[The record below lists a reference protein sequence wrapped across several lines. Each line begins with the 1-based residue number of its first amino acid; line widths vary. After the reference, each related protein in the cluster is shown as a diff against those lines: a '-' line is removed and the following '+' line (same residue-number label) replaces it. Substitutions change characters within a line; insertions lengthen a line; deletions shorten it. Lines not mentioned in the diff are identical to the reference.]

1 MAVEERGDLMLT
13 SDIDPFDEP
22 HQRKVLTLEDIH
34 QKYVDGG
41 YIYPRY
47 DKESNRAKIETNFS
61 NIFLDCVRLGL
72 HYDDFKQLLQPVQ
85 MTIFDFI

>member
-1 MAVEERGDLMLT
+1 MLT

-22 HQRKVLTLEDIH
+22 HQRKVSTLEDIY
-34 QKYVDGG
+34 QKYIDGG

-47 DKESNRAKIETNFS
+47 DKASNRAKLDTSFS
-61 NIFLDCVRLGL
+61 DIFIDCKRLGL
-72 HYDDFKQLLQPVQ
+72 SFDDFKKLLQPVQ

>member
-1 MAVEERGDLMLT
+1 MLT

-22 HQRKVLTLEDIH
+22 HQRKVSTLEDIY
-34 QKYVDGG
+34 QKYIYQKYIDGG

-47 DKESNRAKIETNFS
+47 DKASNRAKLDTSFS
-61 NIFLDCVRLGL
+61 DIFIDCKRLGL
-72 HYDDFKQLLQPVQ
+72 SFDDFKKLLQPVQ

>member
-1 MAVEERGDLMLT
+1 MLT

-22 HQRKVLTLEDIH
+22 HQRKVSTLEDIH
-34 QKYVDGG
+34 RKYIDGG

-47 DKESNRAKIETNFS
+47 DKALNRAKADTSFS
-61 NIFLDCVRLGL
+61 AIFIDCKRLDLSF
-72 HYDDFKQLLQPVQ
+72 DDFRQLLQPVQ